1 MNAAKQSPAEQA
13 RFKDLARTV
22 IEHHF
27 GSPPRRITPKTAGL
41 SNFVFE
47 AKHAEGD
54 FIVRLSPEAASMDLF
69 LKEQWAERAAAK
81 AGVPTAEI
89 LEVGTSV
96 IPFPYMIT
104 RSVTGTEAISHPK
117 RMDIVRE
124 MGRYAS
130 IINSIKT
137 KGYGE
142 TFDWSRNKLSRQATW
157 QHYLKDEYRW
167 EEKAEA
173 LEKHRVFLPA
183 QSKQIKKIFRDAMNL
198 KPRTSLNHSDMR
210 LKNVITDDAGK
221 ILAIIDWEKCTSN
234 IAPQWELSLALHDL
248 GIDEKQ
254 RFIEGYGLSAKKFAE
269 IAPLVKAFNMLNY
282 TPEVDNLAAAKDKA
296 GIERIRL
303 LFSGVFDLYSL

>member
-1 MNAAKQSPAEQA
+1 MTAVKQSPAEQA
-13 RFKDLARTV
+13 KFKDLARTV
-22 IEHHF
+22 IERHF
-27 GSPPRRITPKTAGL
+27 GQPPRRITPKTAGL

-47 AKHAEGD
+47 AKHEEGD

-96 IPFPYMIT
+96 IPFPYMIV
-104 RSVTGTEAISHPK
+104 RSVSGTEATSHPK
-117 RMDIVRE
+117 RLDIVRE

-130 IINSIKT
+130 IINSIRT

-142 TFDWSRNKLSRQATW
+142 TFEWSRNKLSRQATW

-167 EEKAEA
+167 EEKVET
-173 LEKHRVFLPA
+173 LDKHRLLSPA
-183 QSKQIKKIFRDAMNL
+183 QSKQIRKIFRDATKL
-198 KPRTSLNHSDMR
+198 TSRTSLNHSDMR
-210 LKNVITDDAGK
+210 LKNVIADDNGK
-221 ILAIIDWEKCTSN
+221 IVAIIDWEKSTSN
-234 IAPQWELSLALHDL
+234 IAPQWEFSIALHDL

-254 RFIEGYGLSAKKFAE
+254 RFIEGYGLTARKIAE

-282 TPEVDNLAAAKDKA
+282 TSEIDNLAAAKDKA
-296 GIERIRL
+296 GIERVRM